1 MGITRQLFCKVTR
14 PLFASICFSAINII
28 SLGEVFAGSKKIE
41 INPFPVIDYS
51 TETSLRLG
59 AMAVITWREQEGRAG
74 DRPDSLSVLFAYSLK
89 NQLIITAAP
98 DFYFNDQKGEIRFSA
113 SYSNFPTNY
122 FGIGNEAGIDKDELD
137 ALEEPYT
144 NESTTL
150 GLSLLHKVYQK
161 FRLGMNYHLSN
172 SRLFDKEEDS
182 RIDEDQLNGREGGLI
197 SGIGP
202 VIDWD
207 SRDNSFYP
215 SSGGWYQFG
224 MISYRD
230 WLGSDFDYDRFTI
243 DLRHFFTIKPNHIIA
258 IQAIAE
264 DISGDVPFYELASPR
279 IRGFDSRF
287 FVDKKMVS
295 SQVEYRFPIKGRF
308 SGAAFLGIGDVQD
321 KWDDLEFEEIKY
333 GAGAGIRYAL
343 SKSEKINIR
352 ADIAVSPW
360 GSSFDI
366 RLQELF

>member
-1 MGITRQLFCKVTR
+1 MGILRRIFHGVAKPIL
-14 PLFASICFSAINII
+14 ASICFSAISII
-28 SLGEVFAGSKKIE
+28 SLDEVFAGPKKIE
-41 INPFPVIDYS
+41 VKPFPVIEYS
-51 TETSLRLG
+51 TETSLGLG
-59 AMAVITWREQEGRAG
+59 ALAVVTWREQEGRVE
-74 DRPDSLSVLFAYSLK
+74 DRPDSLSVVFYYTLK
-89 NQLIITAAP
+89 NQLFITATP

-113 SYSNFPTNY
+113 SYSNIPTSY
-122 FGIGNEAGIDKDELD
+122 FGIGNEADIDKDEFD

-144 NESTTL
+144 NESTAL
-150 GLSLLHKVYQK
+150 GLSLLHKMYQK

-182 RIDEDQLNGREGGLI
+182 RIDEDQLNGREDGLI

-264 DISGDVPFYELASPR
+264 DISGDVPFYELASPQ

-295 SQVEYRFPIKGRF
+295 SQVEYRFPITGRF
-308 SGAAFLGIGDVQD
+308 SGTAFLGIGDV
-321 KWDDLEFEEIKY
+321 
-333 GAGAGIRYAL
+333 
-343 SKSEKINIR
+343 
-352 ADIAVSPW
+352 
-360 GSSFDI
+360 
-366 RLQELF
+366 